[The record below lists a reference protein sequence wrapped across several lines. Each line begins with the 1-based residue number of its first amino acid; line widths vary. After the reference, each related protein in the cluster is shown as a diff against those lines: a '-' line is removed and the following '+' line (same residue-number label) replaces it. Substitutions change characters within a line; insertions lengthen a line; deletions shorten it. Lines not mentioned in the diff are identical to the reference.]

1 MADFKIEK
9 KILNQNIQRIA
20 GVDEAG
26 RGALFGP
33 VVAAAVVLP
42 SGWISRPV
50 RGWLRQV
57 DDSKL
62 LVPQKRRELAR
73 SILAEADAVAVGLA
87 TSREID
93 EKNIYW
99 ASLEAMRRAV
109 AGLALRPDFLLVDG
123 YKNRECGFCCPQLG
137 IAGGDRKSL
146 SVAAASIV
154 AKVVRDEMMRRL
166 EDFFTGYHLA
176 RNKGYGTKDHY
187 LALREKGPTP
197 LHRLTFNL
205 VGKANWV

>member
-9 KILNQNIQRIA
+9 KVLSQNYERIA
-20 GVDEAG
+20 GVDEVG

-42 SGWISRPV
+42 RRWISRPV
-50 RGWLRQV
+50 RGWLREV

-62 LVPQKRRELAR
+62 LAPQKRRELAR
-73 SILAEADAVAVGLA
+73 SLLAEAEGVGVGIA

-99 ASLEAMRRAV
+99 ASFEAMRRAI
-109 AGLALRPDFLLVDG
+109 AGLTPGPDFILIDG
-123 YKNRECGFCCPQLG
+123 FKHRNGAFGCPQLG
-137 IAGGDRKSL
+137 VAGGDRKSL

-154 AKVVRDEMMRRL
+154 AKVVRDEMMTRL

-187 LALREKGPTP
+187 LALREKGPTS
-197 LHRLTFNL
+197 LHRLSFNL
-205 VGKANWV
+205 GEKAGPE

>member
-9 KILNQNIQRIA
+9 KILSQNYQRIA
-20 GVDEAG
+20 GVDEVG

-42 SGWISRPV
+42 LGWISRPV
-50 RGWLRQV
+50 RGWLREV

-62 LVPQKRRELAR
+62 LAPQKRRELAR
-73 SILAEADAVAVGLA
+73 SLLAEVEAVGVGLA

-99 ASLEAMRRAV
+99 ASFEAMRRAI
-109 AGLALRPDFLLVDG
+109 ADLSPRPDFILLDG
-123 YKNRECGFCCPQLG
+123 FKHRDCAFGCPQLG
-137 IAGGDRKSL
+137 VSGGDRKSL

-176 RNKGYGTKDHY
+176 DNKGYGTKDHY
-187 LALREKGPTP
+187 QALREKGPTS
-197 LHRLTFNL
+197 LHRHSFNL
-205 VGKANWV
+205 GAKAGRE

>member
-9 KILNQNIQRIA
+9 KILSQDIRRIA

-42 SGWISRPV
+42 SRWISKPI

-62 LVPQKRRELAR
+62 LAPQKRSELAR

-87 TSREID
+87 TNREID

-99 ASLEAMRRAV
+99 ASLEAMKRAV
-109 AGLALRPDFLLVDG
+109 ASLAPRPDFLLVDG
-123 YKNRECGFCCPQLG
+123 YKNRECGFGCPQLG
-137 IAGGDRKSL
+137 LPGADRKSL
-146 SVAAASIV
+146 TVAAASIV
-154 AKVVRDEMMRRL
+154 AKVVRDEIMRRL

-176 RNKGYGTKDHY
+176 RNKGYGTKEHY
-187 LALREKGPTP
+187 EALREKGPTP

-205 VGKANWV
+205 VGKATRG

>member
-9 KILNQNIQRIA
+9 KILSQSCQRIA

-42 SGWISRPV
+42 SRWISRPV
-50 RGWLRQV
+50 KGWLRQV

-62 LVPQKRRELAR
+62 LAPLKRRELAR
-73 SILAEADAVAVGLA
+73 SILAEADAVGVGLA
-87 TSREID
+87 TSLEID

-99 ASLEAMRRAV
+99 ASLEAMKRAV
-109 AGLALRPDFLLVDG
+109 ADLAPRPDFLLVDG
-123 YKNRECGFCCPQLG
+123 FKRRESGFGCPQLG
-137 IAGGDRKSL
+137 IPGGDRKSL
-146 SVAAASIV
+146 TVAAASIV

-176 RNKGYGTKDHY
+176 RNKGYGTKEHY

-205 VGKANWV
+205 EGKAGWG

>member
-9 KILNQNIQRIA
+9 KILSPDIQTIA

-33 VVAAAVVLP
+33 VVAAAVILP
-42 SGWISRPV
+42 SSWISRPV
-50 RGWLRQV
+50 RGWLKGV
-57 DDSKL
+57 NDSKL
-62 LVPQKRRELAR
+62 IAPPKRRMLAR
-73 SILAEADAVAVGLA
+73 SILTEAEAVAVGLA
-87 TSREID
+87 TNREID

-123 YKNRECGFCCPQLG
+123 YKSRECGFSCPQLG
-137 IAGGDRKSL
+137 IPGGDGKSL

-154 AKVVRDEMMRRL
+154 AKVVRDEIMRRL

-176 RNKGYGTKDHY
+176 RNKGYGTREHY
-187 LALREKGPTP
+187 RALREKGPTP
-197 LHRLTFNL
+197 LHRFTFDL
-205 VGKANWV
+205 EGKAGWA

>member
-9 KILNQNIQRIA
+9 KILSPTCRRIA

-42 SGWISRPV
+42 STWISRPV
-50 RGWLRQV
+50 KGWLRQV

-62 LVPQKRRELAR
+62 LAPLKRRTLAR
-73 SILAEADAVAVGLA
+73 SILAEAEAVGVGLA

-99 ASLEAMRRAV
+99 ASLEAMKRAV
-109 AGLALRPDFLLVDG
+109 AGLAPRPDFLLVDG
-123 YKNRECGFCCPQLG
+123 FKRRDCGFGCPQLG
-137 IAGGDRKSL
+137 ITGGDRKSL

-154 AKVVRDEMMRRL
+154 AKVVRDEMIERL
-166 EDFFTGYHLA
+166 EDFFAGYHLA
-176 RNKGYGTKDHY
+176 RNKGYGTKAHY

-197 LHRLTFNL
+197 LHRLSFNL
-205 VGKANWV
+205 EGKVGRG

>member
-1 MADFKIEK
+1 
-9 KILNQNIQRIA
+9 
-20 GVDEAG
+20 
-26 RGALFGP
+26 
-33 VVAAAVVLP
+33 VAAAVVLP

-123 YKNRECGFCCPQLG
+123 YKHRECGFGCPQLG

-187 LALREKGPTP
+187 LALKEKGPTP

-205 VGKANWV
+205 VGKANWA

>member
-9 KILNQNIQRIA
+9 KILNPDIKRIA
-20 GVDEAG
+20 GVDEVG

-42 SGWISRPV
+42 CGWISKPV

-57 DDSKL
+57 DDSKRIA
-62 LVPQKRRELAR
+62 PDKRKKLAR
-73 SILAEADAVAVGLA
+73 LILAEAEAFAVGLA

-99 ASLEAMRRAV
+99 ASLEAMKRAV
-109 AGLALRPDFLLVDG
+109 AGLAPPPDFLLLDG
-123 YKNRECGFCCPQLG
+123 YKSREGGFSCPQLG
-137 IAGGDRKSL
+137 IPGGDHKSL

-154 AKVVRDEMMRRL
+154 AKVVRDEMIVRL
-166 EDFFTGYHLA
+166 EGFYTGYHLA
-176 RNKGYGTKDHY
+176 NNKGYGTKDHY
-187 LALREKGPTP
+187 QALREKGPTS
-197 LHRLTFNL
+197 LHRLTFDL
-205 VGKANWV
+205 EGKGLRA